1 VIKMELGEDFTKQMD
16 KIFDDWKNNWNQTL
30 SAHKKEINDLS
41 EKISVIDDWSNCL
54 LSVTESDRFLGAKQF
69 LSEMFMDSY
78 TSLVLV
84 SLALYKYANMCLR
97 SYLESTMRLIYFSV
111 HPIEY
116 KWWTNNLY
124 EHSTFTMHLDF
135 VSKLERFHKVDPR
148 KTTLIAEVRNL
159 YKKLSSYV
167 HTEEQAF
174 QTKER
179 LSPKY
184 SLEKFEGWEKTFRD
198 TISYS
203 NILLLG
209 SFYENYQKLRVDTQ
223 ERILRIG
230 IANKKHELIK
240 SLGDKG

>member
-1 VIKMELGEDFTKQMD
+1 MIKMEFGEDFTKQMD

-30 SAHKKEINDLS
+30 LSHKTEINELS

-54 LSVTESDRFLGAKQF
+54 LSVTELKRIPNAKQF
-69 LSEMFMDSY
+69 ISEMFIDIY

-116 KWWTNNLY
+116 RWWTNKLY
-124 EHSTFTMHLDF
+124 GHTPFRMYLEF
-135 VSKLERFHKVDPR
+135 VTKLERINKVDSE
-148 KTTLIAEVRNL
+148 KTPLIAEVRNL
-159 YKKLSSYV
+159 YNELSSYV
-167 HTEEQAF
+167 HSEERAF
-174 QTKER
+174 QTKVG

-184 SLEKFEGWEKTFRD
+184 SLENFKGCEKTFRE

-209 SFYENYQKLRVDTQ
+209 SFYENYQQLSAESQK
-223 ERILRIG
+223 RIIRIG
-230 IANKKHELIK
+230 IDEEKHELIE
-240 SLGDKG
+240 SFGDKG